1 MKFQSITMTCL
12 PKPYLLGTMVDGF
25 GQGDTLGSSRP
36 RTERKITMQH
46 LKNFIML
53 ALSLTLLSAVYAEQN
68 SKQETTGLIT
78 VISSFDMDTTQAR
91 LEQAI
96 EASPLTLIFS
106 LDHQA
111 NAAKVDKE
119 LRPTRL
125 FLFGNPNVGTP
136 LMQNS
141 QSVAIDLPQ
150 KMLIWQAE
158 DGQVYLSYND
168 PMYLAE
174 RHALTGQEERLA
186 MVANALANLA
196 RAASQA
202 E

>member
-1 MKFQSITMTCL
+1 
-12 PKPYLLGTMVDGF
+12 
-25 GQGDTLGSSRP
+25 
-36 RTERKITMQH
+36 MQH